1 MDFGPG
7 TYLLGYVAGVLST
20 LSPCVL
26 ALLPI
31 VVAAALA
38 EHRHGPLALAA
49 GLTVSFT
56 AVGLFV
62 ATIGLATGVDQGPLR
77 KGAAVLMI
85 VFGAFLLSARLQQ
98 RFAQA
103 AAGLGNAG
111 DGLIARLHPKGW
123 SGQFAI
129 GLLLGLV
136 WAPCSGPTLGAA
148 VTLATQG
155 TQLAQAAILMAL
167 FGLGAATPL
176 LAVGQLS
183 AATLNRLRGRLVA
196 AGTTGRRLLG
206 AVLLG
211 IGTAIV
217 TGLDKSVEAWLLRLA
232 PKWLEELSTRF

>member
-7 TYLLGYVAGVLST
+7 TYLLGYAAGVLST

-26 ALLPI
+26 PLLPI

-38 EHRHGPLALAA
+38 EHRWGPLALAA
-49 GLTVSFT
+49 GLTASFT
-56 AVGLFV
+56 AVGLFI
-62 ATIGLATGVDQGPLR
+62 ATVGIAAGIDQGLLR

-85 VFGAFLLSARLQQ
+85 VFGAFLVSARLQQ

-103 AAGLGNAG
+103 AAGLGSAG
-111 DGLIARLHPKGW
+111 DGLIARIHRKGW

-155 TQLAQAAILMAL
+155 TQLVQAAGLMAL
-167 FGLGAATPL
+167 FGIGASTPL
-176 LAVGQLS
+176 LVVGQLS
-183 AATLNRLRGRLVA
+183 AVTLRRLRGRLVS
-196 AGTTGRRLLG
+196 AGTTGKRVLG
-206 AVLLG
+206 VLLLG
-211 IGTAIV
+211 IGAAIL
-217 TGLDKSVEAWLLRLA
+217 TGLDKTVEAVLLRLG
-232 PKWLEELSTRF
+232 PQWLNELSTRW

>member
-7 TYLLGYVAGVLST
+7 TYLLGYAAGVLST

-31 VVAAALA
+31 VAATALA

-62 ATIGLATGVDQGPLR
+62 ATIGLAAGIDQGPLR

-85 VFGAFLLSARLQQ
+85 VFGAFLASVRLQQ

-155 TQLAQAAILMAL
+155 AQIAQAALLMAL
-167 FGLGAATPL
+167 FGVGAATPL

-183 AATLNRLRGRLVA
+183 AATLKRLRGRLVA
-196 AGTTGRRLLG
+196 AGAAGKRLLG
-206 AVLLG
+206 VLLVALG
-211 IGTAIV
+211 AAIV
-217 TGLDKSVEAWLLRLA
+217 TGLDKVVEAWLLQLA
-232 PKWLEELSTRF
+232 PQWLEELSTRF